1 MADMRE
7 LREERCRRKMQK
19 ALQHVEM
26 TKCKT
31 SMQIAKVGHELVE
44 DRRTDARVICV
55 GLLGAMASQPPRR
68 VGNLHERANTN

>member
-1 MADMRE
+1 MRE

-44 DRRTDARVICV
+44 DRRTDTGTTSKAQQTARRM
-55 GLLGAMASQPPRR
+55 LWK
-68 VGNLHERANTN
+68 E